1 MAESTVPAKRN
12 GQVPATR
19 EESRY
24 LVPPVDIFETDAAL
38 VVVADLP
45 GVSKDE
51 IEVRVE
57 DDLLTIDG
65 KTQDW
70 SKGESITSE
79 FELRSFFRQFH
90 LGEIVDQEKIE
101 ADLNH
106 GVLTI
111 QLPKVEKAQP
121 KQIAVNFG

>member
-1 MAESTVPAKRN
+1 MAESTVPAKTN

-24 LVPPVDIFETDAAL
+24 LVPPVDIYETGAAL
-38 VVVADLP
+38 MVVADLP
-45 GVSKDE
+45 GVGKDD
-51 IEVRVE
+51 IDVRVE

-65 KTQDW
+65 KIQDW

-79 FELRSFFRQFH
+79 FELRNFFRQFH
-90 LGEIVDQEKIE
+90 LGEIVDQEKID

>member
-101 ADLNH
+101 ADLKH

-121 KQIAVNFG
+121 KHIAVNFG